1 MRKESMRF
9 KRMWV
14 HKHFFQSK
22 MVLDIPKEEE
32 KKEDLEKEA
41 DDKSKVKCCNYQQTG
56 HHARDCWSPTKR
68 VEENAN
74 LMIEEEKEITLLVHN
89 KRMQDKENMWYLDNE
104 ASNHMCGDKNKFI
117 ELDETIRGN
126 VTFADHSKVSIKGKG
141 TILIKLKDESY
152 QLIGDVYYIPIVKS
166 KILSLR

>member
-1 MRKESMRF
+1 MRF
-9 KRMWV
+9 KRIWV

-32 KKEDLEKEA
+32 EEKEDLEEEV
-41 DDKSKVKCCNYQQTG
+41 DDKSKVKCCNCQKTSHY
-56 HHARDCWSPTKR
+56 ARDCWSSTKK

-74 LMIEEEKEITLLVHN
+74 LMIEEKQITLLVHN

-104 ASNHMCGDKNKFI
+104 ASNHICGDKNKFI
-117 ELDETIRGN
+117 ELDEAIRGN
-126 VTFADHSKVSIKGKG
+126 VTFTNHSKVFIKGKCM
-141 TILIKLKDESY
+141 ILIKLKDKNH
-152 QLIGDVYYIPIVKS
+152 QFIGDVYYIPTVKS